1 NYYAEAKITAASGA
15 EVYVKKAFEILAVE
29 LDSVTLE
36 ENTFVYTGE
45 QVGPSEIK
53 VYAMVNGIK
62 TLLTKDVDY
71 TITENE
77 ASKEVTK
84 AIRAGEYTV
93 KVTGKGNFKGTVS
106 ETYTIVE
113 SDKPM
118 VTGVTNGASYCEDK
132 TITITD
138 ANLSSVKITKD
149 DGSLVKEETNLTD
162 HFTYTLAGTSEGTTY
177 TVVATDESGN
187 TNETMVVT
195 VYEDHSFTDYKL
207 AEDKH
212 SKTADCDHNCGE
224 NNTITLV
231 LPVGTL
237 VVNQAEYQGITQDT
251 EKVHYMKENL
261 NVSVKTE
268 EVGTGS
274 NVENTQVKT
283 IQYVLLESAVDIVSK
298 DNAGEITWSTYKSA
312 FNVVEDGVY
321 VVYIKITYE
330 VGKVEYISTEKYVID
345 HKAPKIAGVE
355 SGKTYCEQQTITVTD
370 TNLDSITVNGTAITL
385 GADGTY
391 TLTPSAT
398 PYEIVATD
406 KAGNTT
412 TISNVKV
419 NDGHTYKNP
428 VITWSENFQK
438 ATATFDCEI
447 DNTHEKLVL
456 DCEVTRELTKE
467 ATGTESGKITYT
479 AKVKYNGEEYD
490 DQKDKETNITDL
502 QDENGNSIATEVYV
516 APDVPKTTAKNMNV
530 KTALAILDGEG
541 KEDLADNSDI
551 LMFLEI
557 QNADQTVPQNDKGLV
572 EDLISTIQN
581 TNVGTYLDIS
591 LYLKINQEKPEKLSD
606 TYGNKITLTV
616 DVPDKLKNTNPK
628 LERTYSIVRVH
639 SGKSELLNTV
649 YDSEKN
655 TLTFET
661 DRFSTYAIAFT
672 DKVIEEVKPPVVEPD
687 NPPSTSGDKPENPAN
702 VSDDDDTDDDDT
714 DDDDLDDDDDDSDMT
729 ISKSAQQKNELALNA
744 GLKVSQTGSIINIA
758 WGRVSDAEGYDVYVQ
773 YCGLKF
779 TSKSLNSVNSGK
791 ITKIKVKKVNG
802 KKLDLKKNYKIYVVA
817 YKFVNGKKVTLGRTI
832 TAHIV
837 GKKNTKS
844 TNVKAVKVKKSSYRL
859 KVGGTATI
867 KARTV
872 LVDKNKNQL
881 SDKHAKEFRY
891 ASSNKKVA
899 TVSSKGKIKAVGKGT
914 CIIYVYARNGYAKK
928 VKVTVE

>member
-1 NYYAEAKITAASGA
+1 M
-15 EVYVKKAFEILAVE
+15 
-29 LDSVTLE
+29 LDT
-36 ENTFVYTGE
+36 
-45 QVGPSEIK
+45 
-53 VYAMVNGIK
+53 
-62 TLLTKDVDY
+62 
-71 TITENE
+71 
-77 ASKEVTK
+77 
-84 AIRAGEYTV
+84 
-93 KVTGKGNFKGTVS
+93 
-106 ETYTIVE
+106 
-113 SDKPM
+113 
-118 VTGVTNGASYCEDK
+118 
-132 TITITD
+132 
-138 ANLSSVKITKD
+138 
-149 DGSLVKEETNLTD
+149 
-162 HFTYTLAGTSEGTTY
+162 
-177 TVVATDESGN
+177 
-187 TNETMVVT
+187 
-195 VYEDHSFTDYKL
+195 
-207 AEDKH
+207 
-212 SKTADCDHNCGE
+212 
-224 NNTITLV
+224 
-231 LPVGTL
+231 
-237 VVNQAEYQGITQDT
+237 
-251 EKVHYMKENL
+251 
-261 NVSVKTE
+261 
-268 EVGTGS
+268 
-274 NVENTQVKT
+274 
-283 IQYVLLESAVDIVSK
+283 
-298 DNAGEITWSTYKSA
+298 
-312 FNVVEDGVY
+312 
-321 VVYIKITYE
+321 
-330 VGKVEYISTEKYVID
+330 
-345 HKAPKIAGVE
+345 KAPKLGNVT
-355 SGKTYCEQQTITVTD
+355 SDTTYCATQTITVTD
-370 TNLDSITVNGTAITL
+370 ANLDTIMVNGTAITL

-391 TLTPSAT
+391 SLIPSTT
-398 PYEIVATD
+398 PYEIVSTD

-419 NDGHTYKNP
+419 NDGHTYKKP

-530 KTALAILDGEG
+530 KTALAILDGED
-541 KEDLADNSDI
+541 KKDLADNSDI

-702 VSDDDDTDDDDT
+702 VSDDDD
-714 DDDDLDDDDDDSDMT
+714 SDMT

-744 GLKVSQTGSIINIA
+744 RLKVSQTRSSINIA

-773 YCGLKF
+773 YCGRKF

-872 LVDKNKNQL
+872 LVDKNKKQL

-928 VKVTVE
+928 VKVTVK